1 MHDRFFQFL
10 LLVSLAAFSWL
21 AMQAVHELGHVLH
34 AGLSG
39 GAVERVVLHPLDIS
53 RTDVSPNPHPLFV
66 AWGGAAWGCSI
77 PLALWAA
84 VRWLARP
91 REKGGQSPFAGTAQ
105 RRAPTRSVGRRTNG
119 DCPLFS
125 HAYLVR
131 WFAGFCLIANGAYLA
146 GGSFMPGGGEDAGVL
161 LANGA
166 AQWQLLAFGV
176 PAVAAG
182 LYLWHGLGPHFGLG
196 PVRRKVDRRA
206 AIGVSLALTFL
217 VVLEV
222 LLG

>member
-66 AWGGAAWGCSI
+66 AWGGAAWGCLI

-84 VRWLARP
+84 MHWLARP
-91 REKGGQSPFAGTAQ
+91 
-105 RRAPTRSVGRRTNG
+105 
-119 DCPLFS
+119 
-125 HAYLVR
+125 HAYLAA

-146 GGSFMPGGGEDAGVL
+146 GGSFLSGGGDDAGVL

-166 AQWQLLAFGV
+166 ARWQLLVFGI